1 MEGVKSL
8 FASKTV
14 WGLIIAALGF
24 LAQLMGFTVTEADQT
39 SLATIV
45 ANLAEGV
52 GMLIAL
58 WGRISATKT
67 IGAK

>member
-1 MEGVKSL
+1 MNGVKSL
-8 FASKTV
+8 LASKTI

-24 LAQLMGFTVTEADQT
+24 LAQLLGFTVTEADTT
-39 SLATIV
+39 SLSQIIT
-45 ANLAEGV
+45 NLMEGV

-67 IGAK
+67 IGVK